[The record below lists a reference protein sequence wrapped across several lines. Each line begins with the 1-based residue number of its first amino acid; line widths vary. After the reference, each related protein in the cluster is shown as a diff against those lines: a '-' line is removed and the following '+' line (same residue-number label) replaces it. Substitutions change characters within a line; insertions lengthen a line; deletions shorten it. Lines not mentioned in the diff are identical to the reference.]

1 VGVAAAVAVTACQEV
16 RVPFVYR
23 IDVQQGNV
31 ITQEQLAALEA
42 GMDKRKVRFI
52 LGTPLVTDAF
62 NQDRWDYY
70 YSYEKNGDERV
81 QRLVSVF
88 FEEGQLVRVG
98 GDVRPARGPIV
109 LDARKDELVTVPEG
123 YRDEGIL
130 AALTPGLFSRRQK
143 FTPPEGVQAAAAQ
156 PEVLPTAPSEPP
168 PPVEVTPEDERYLRE
183 LLDGFGAAT
192 PARVPA
198 AAPSTSSEPEEDGL
212 LSRWARQLGIGGNDA
227 SPPTPRPE
235 SAAPEN

>member
-1 VGVAAAVAVTACQEV
+1 LSAAAALAVTGCKEV
-16 RVPFVYR
+16 RIPFVYR

-70 YSYEKNGDERV
+70 YSYEKDGDDRV

-98 GDVRPARGPIV
+98 GDVRPAQGPIV

-130 AALTPGLFSRRQK
+130 AALTPGLFSKRQK
-143 FTPPEGVQAAAAQ
+143 FTPPENVQAAAAQ
-156 PEVLPTAPSEPP
+156 PQGLPAAPSEPP
-168 PPVEVTPEDERYLRE
+168 PAVEVTPEDERYLRE
-183 LLDGFGAAT
+183 LFEGFGTAA
-192 PARVPA
+192 PA
-198 AAPSTSSEPEEDGL
+198 AGAPPPASSEPEEEGL
-212 LSRWARQLGIGGNDA
+212 LSRWARQLGIQGDA
-227 SPPTPRPE
+227 SSTPQTRPE
-235 SAAPEN
+235 PAAPQN